1 MLQIQS
7 LLTMGAMMLVS
18 ISSLRFNTIMLQDS
32 TVETEN
38 KVYLT
43 AFSLADDMIEEI
55 KNKSFDEA
63 TLLYPT
69 TATSILTPPDSLG
82 PEHGE
87 VYPNFDDI
95 DDYNNYS
102 KLISAPHAE
111 DYTVSCKVFYVD
123 GNNPDNPSS
132 IQTFYKKVTVTVS
145 SPFLQNNVN
154 LSYVFTLK

>member
-1 MLQIQS
+1 MVPIQTV
-7 LLTMGAMMLVS
+7 LTMGAMMLFS
-18 ISSLRFNTIMLQDS
+18 FSSLRFNSIMLQNS
-32 TVETEN
+32 TLETEN

-55 KNKSFDEA
+55 KNKNFDEA

-69 TATSILTPPDSLG
+69 TATAVLTKADSLG

-87 VYPNFDDI
+87 IYPNYDDI

-123 GNNPDNPSS
+123 GNNPDNMVTT
-132 IQTFYKKVTVTVS
+132 QTFYKKVTVTVS
-145 SPFLQNNVN
+145 SPFLRNNVN

>member
-1 MLQIQS
+1 
-7 LLTMGAMMLVS
+7 MGAMMLVS
-18 ISSLRFNTIMLQDS
+18 ISSLRFNSIMLQDS
-32 TVETEN
+32 TIETEN

-69 TATSILTPPDSLG
+69 TSTAVLAKADSLG

-87 VYPNFDDI
+87 VYSNYDDI

-123 GNNPDNPSS
+123 GNNPDNKVTT
-132 IQTFYKKVTVTVS
+132 QTFYKKVTVTVS
-145 SPFLQNNVN
+145 SPFLRNSVN

>member
-1 MLQIQS
+1 M
-7 LLTMGAMMLVS
+7 LTMGAMMLVS
-18 ISSLRFNTIMLQDS
+18 LSSLRFNSIMLQNS
-32 TVETEN
+32 TIETEN

-69 TATSILTPPDSLG
+69 TATAVLTKSDSLG
-82 PEHGE
+82 HEPGE
-87 VYPNFDDI
+87 VYSNFDDI

-123 GNNPDNPSS
+123 ANNQDNKITTQS
-132 IQTFYKKVTVTVS
+132 FYKKVTVTVS
-145 SPFLQNNVN
+145 SPFLRNSVN